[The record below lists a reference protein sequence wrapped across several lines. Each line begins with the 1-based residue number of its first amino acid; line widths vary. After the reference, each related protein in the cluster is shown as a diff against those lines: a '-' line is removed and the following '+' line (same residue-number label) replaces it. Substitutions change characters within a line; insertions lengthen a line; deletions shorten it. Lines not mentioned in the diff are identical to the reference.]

1 MSLDHTGGVG
11 FLLNVA
17 VKNAVRYVLSSQEGS
32 LSGVGEFAQCQL
44 FVIDKEGSQKCGRT
58 SLVHIL

>member
-17 VKNAVRYVLSSQEGS
+17 VKNAVRYVLSCRLKRVRYRG
-32 LSGVGEFAQCQL
+32 LGEFAQCQL
-44 FVIDKEGSQKCGRT
+44 FVIDKEGSQ
-58 SLVHIL
+58 